1 MSSNPELFVGGES
14 MPVGGDLVG
23 AERVCEY
30 RSRKLLAQRVKN
42 LA

>member
-1 MSSNPELFVGGES
+1 

-23 AERVCEY
+23 GERVCEC